1 VKQKEKQMDDAKLM
15 KLSPAQFSVVEKIA
29 KEAERQGVNPALAI
43 AIAEAETGGSFTH
56 VRGDKVLTSP
66 AGAKGVMQIMPDTAR
81 LYNKKYGIEIN
92 PDDEDSNIMG
102 GVTILKDLL
111 TTYKSPRNA
120 VALYNASPR
129 AVATFM
135 KLYEADPDKAIMSL
149 PQETHN
155 YSLRVSKNFNLD
167 DDKETGLIGSQAEPA
182 KEPSRY
188 EAYESEATKLRKEQE
203 ARDEEARLNPPP
215 PKPKTLLDSAIESA
229 NKIDPENA
237 AMLGAGV
244 NAILPAFTDPKV
256 SPKVDTGK
264 AREANLSAQDKLEL
278 ARRNLEQAVPQGADN
293 LEETYRQS
301 QAELE
306 RLKNEQRLAQER
318 LKGIPKAPSV
328 IETPAPSSPFPQV
341 TREGRASGPKVE
353 GDSGTRNWMIQEA
366 GQKHQLPE
374 AILDLATDK
383 TKESP
388 TGGKRLINEDLA
400 NLQKIKQLGAG
411 DFGLTVLPSGVQLQL
426 PPTTVAE
433 RQADIDKQNQANQA
447 EVEQRAEQTRIQ
459 QETQTRLLEQQ
470 RALYEYE
477 MERLRQQ
484 RAQAGQRHN
493 VIAGQTKAV
502 APLQRALTKAETD
515 AELARRK
522 LARAQEQ
529 PNAAGRLLERAGVA
543 TTGPA
548 KVGALPR
555 AFAGA
560 GAGYLGVMSYQE
572 ALERFNAGDT
582 SEGVLKALQAGS
594 AAAAMLPPAGKTMT
608 KARGAGA
615 LGMAGT
621 YGYEGVRRL
630 LKDRPP
636 E

>member
-1 VKQKEKQMDDAKLM
+1 MDDK
-15 KLSPAQFSVVEKIA
+15 KFQSLSKPQQDVVLKIA
-29 KEAERQGVNPALAI
+29 AEAERQGVNPKLAI
-43 AIAEAETGGSFTH
+43 AVAEAETGGKFGH
-56 VRGDKVLTSP
+56 FDKDKVLTSP
-66 AGAKGVMQIMPDTAR
+66 AGARGVMQIMPDTAQ
-81 LYNKKYGIEIN
+81 LYNKKMGAEID
-92 PDDEDSNIMG
+92 PDDEDSNIKG
-102 GVTILKDLL
+102 GVFILKDLL
-111 TTYKSPRNA
+111 TKYKSPRVA
-120 VALYNASPR
+120 VAMYNASPK
-129 AVATFM
+129 ANAEFV
-135 KLYEADPDKAIMSL
+135 KQYETNPDAAIMSL
-149 PQETHN
+149 KPETRK
-155 YSLRVSKNFNLD
+155 YSLRISQNFNLD
-167 DDKETGLIGSQAEPA
+167 DDNETGLIGSQAEPA

-188 EAYESEATKLRKEQE
+188 ETYESEATKLKKEQE
-203 ARDEEARLNPPP
+203 AKDEEARLNPPP

-237 AMLGAGV
+237 AMLGAGA
-244 NAILPAFTDPKV
+244 NAILPMLTEAPKI
-256 SPKVDTGK
+256 SPRLDTAKVE
-264 AREANLSAQDKLEL
+264 EAYRTAQDNLEL
-278 ARRNLEQAVPQGADN
+278 SRQDLNKAVPQGIEN

-318 LKGIPKAPSV
+318 LKGQPKTAPV
-328 IETPAPSSPFPQV
+328 IEPPAPSSPFPQV
-341 TREGRASGPKVE
+341 VREGRASGPKIE
-353 GDSGTRNWMIQEA
+353 NDSGTRNWMIQEA

-374 AILDLATDK
+374 VILDMATDK
-383 TKESP
+383 TKDSP

-400 NLQKIKQLGAG
+400 NLEKIKQLGAG

-447 EVEQRAEQTRIQ
+447 ELEQRAEQSRLQ
-459 QETQTRLLEQQ
+459 QEAQAQRLEQE
-470 RALYEYE
+470 RLANEADL
-477 MERLRQQ
+477 ERLRQE
-484 RAQAGQRHN
+484 RAQLGQQHN
-493 VIAGQTKAV
+493 VITGQTKAA
-502 APLQRALTKAETD
+502 APLQRALTKAEKD
-515 AELARRK
+515 AELVKRK
-522 LARAQEQ
+522 LQRAQEQ

-572 ALERFNAGDT
+572 ALERFKAGDT
-582 SEGVLKALQAGS
+582 SEAVLKALQAGS
-594 AAAAMLPPAGKTMT
+594 AAAAMLPPAGKTAT
-608 KARGAGA
+608 KVRGAGA

>member
-1 VKQKEKQMDDAKLM
+1 MDDK
-15 KLSPAQFSVVEKIA
+15 KFQSLSKPQQDVVLKIA
-29 KEAERQGVNPALAI
+29 SEAERQGVNPKLAI
-43 AIAEAETGGSFTH
+43 AIAEAETGGKFGH
-56 VRGDKVLTSP
+56 LNKDKVLTSP
-66 AGAKGVMQIMPDTAR
+66 AGARGVMQIMPDTAR
-81 LYNKKYGIEIN
+81 LYNKNLGAEID
-92 PDDEDSNIMG
+92 PDDEDSNIKG
-102 GVTILKDLL
+102 GVFILKDLL
-111 TTYKSPRNA
+111 TKYKSPRVA
-120 VALYNASPR
+120 VAMYNASPK
-129 AVATFM
+129 ANAEFV
-135 KLYEADPDKAIMSL
+135 KKYETDPDAAIMSL
-149 PQETHN
+149 KPETHK
-155 YSLRVSKNFNLD
+155 YSLRVSQNFNLD

-229 NKIDPENA
+229 NKIDPEKA
-237 AMLGAGV
+237 AMLGAGA
-244 NAILPAFTDPKV
+244 NAILPMLTEAPKI
-256 SPKVDTGK
+256 SPRLDTAKVE
-264 AREANLSAQDKLEL
+264 EAYRTAQDNLEL
-278 ARRNLEQAVPQGADN
+278 SRQDLNKAVPQGMGN

-306 RLKNEQRLAQER
+306 RLKNEQRLVQER
-318 LKGIPKAPSV
+318 SKGQPKAAPV
-328 IETPAPSSPFPQV
+328 IEPPAPSSPFPQV

-447 EVEQRAEQTRIQ
+447 ELEQRAEQSRLQ
-459 QETQTRLLEQQ
+459 QEAQAQRLEQE
-470 RALYEYE
+470 RLANEADL
-477 MERLRQQ
+477 ERLRQE
-484 RAQAGQRHN
+484 RAQVGQQHN
-493 VIAGQTKAV
+493 VITGQTKAA
-502 APLQRALTKAETD
+502 APLQRALTKAEKD
-515 AELARRK
+515 AELVRRK
-522 LARAQEQ
+522 LQRAQEQ

-572 ALERFNAGDT
+572 ALARAKAGDT
-582 SEGVLKALQAGS
+582 SEAVLKALQAGS
-594 AAAAMLPPAGKTMT
+594 AAAALLPPVGKTAT
-608 KARGAGA
+608 KVRGAGA

-630 LKDRPP
+630 LKERPP

>member
-1 VKQKEKQMDDAKLM
+1 MDDK
-15 KLSPAQFSVVEKIA
+15 KFQSLSKSQQELVIKIA
-29 KEAERQGVNPALAI
+29 TEAERQGVKPELALAV
-43 AIAEAETGGSFTH
+43 AEAETGGGFSH
-56 VRGDKVLTSP
+56 YRGDKVLTSP
-66 AGAKGVMQIMPDTAR
+66 AGARGVMQIMPDTAR
-81 LYNKKYGIEIN
+81 LYNKKYGIDIN

-120 VALYNASPR
+120 VALYNASPK
-129 AVATFM
+129 AVAQFM
-135 KLYEADPDKAIMSL
+135 KLYETDPDKAILSL
-149 PQETHN
+149 PNETRN
-155 YSLRVSKNFNLD
+155 YSLRISKNFNLD

-188 EAYESEATKLRKEQE
+188 ESYESEATKLRKEQE
-203 ARDEEARLNPPP
+203 AKDEEARLNPPP

-229 NKIDPENA
+229 NKIDPEYA
-237 AMLGAGV
+237 ALIGAGA

-256 SPKVDTGK
+256 TPKIDTGK
-264 AREANLSAQDKLEL
+264 AQEANLTAQDKLEL
-278 ARRNLEQAVPQGADN
+278 ARRNLENAVPQGTEN
-293 LEETYRQS
+293 LEDTFRQS
-301 QAELE
+301 QGELE
-306 RLKNEQRLAQER
+306 RLRNEQRLAQER
-318 LKGIPKAPSV
+318 LKGIPKSPPIV
-328 IETPAPSSPFPQV
+328 EPPAPSSPFPQV

-366 GQKHQLPE
+366 GQQHQLPE
-374 AILDLATDK
+374 VILDAATGKSKD
-383 TKESP
+383 SP
-388 TGGKRLINEDLA
+388 TGGKALIDQDLA
-400 NLQKIKQLGAG
+400 NLETKKRLGFA
-411 DFGLTVLPSGVQLQL
+411 DYGLITLPSGVQLDL

-433 RQADIDKQNQANQA
+433 RQADIDKQNQASQA
-447 EVEQRAEQTRIQ
+447 ELESRTEQTRIQ
-459 QETQTRLLEQQ
+459 QETQARLLEQQ

-477 MERLRQQ
+477 MERLRQE

-493 VIAGQTKAV
+493 IITGQTKAA

-515 AELARRK
+515 AEIARRK
-522 LARAQEQ
+522 LARAQQQ
-529 PNAAGRLLERAGVA
+529 PNAAGRVLERAGVA

-548 KVGALPR
+548 KAGALPR
-555 AFAGA
+555 AFTGA
-560 GAGYLGVMSYQE
+560 GATYLGVMSYQE
-572 ALERFNAGDT
+572 ALQRFNAGDT

-594 AAAAMLPPAGKTMT
+594 AAAAMLPPVGKTMT

>member
-1 VKQKEKQMDDAKLM
+1 MDDK
-15 KLSPAQFSVVEKIA
+15 KFQSLSKSQQELVIKIA
-29 KEAERQGVNPALAI
+29 TEAERQGVRPELALAV
-43 AIAEAETGGSFTH
+43 AEAETGGGFSH
-56 VRGDKVLTSP
+56 YRGDKVLTSP
-66 AGAKGVMQIMPDTAR
+66 AGARGVMQIMPDTAR
-81 LYNKKYGIEIN
+81 LYNKKYGIDIN

-120 VALYNASPR
+120 VALYNASPK
-129 AVATFM
+129 AVAQFM
-135 KLYEADPDKAIMSL
+135 KLYETDPDKAILSL
-149 PQETHN
+149 PNETRN
-155 YSLRVSKNFNLD
+155 YSLRISKNFNLD

-188 EAYESEATKLRKEQE
+188 ESYESEATKLRKEQE
-203 ARDEEARLNPPP
+203 AKDEEARLNPPP

-237 AMLGAGV
+237 AMLGAGA
-244 NAILPAFTDPKV
+244 NAILPMLTETPKI
-256 SPKVDTGK
+256 SPRLDTAKVE
-264 AREANLSAQDKLEL
+264 EAYRTAQDNLEL
-278 ARRNLEQAVPQGADN
+278 SRQDLNKAVPQGMGN

-318 LKGIPKAPSV
+318 FKGQPKTAPV
-328 IETPAPSSPFPQV
+328 IESPAPSSPFPQV

-374 AILDLATDK
+374 AILDLATGKSKD
-383 TKESP
+383 SP
-388 TGGKRLINEDLA
+388 TGGKALIDQDLA
-400 NLQKIKQLGAG
+400 NLETKKRLGLG
-411 DFGLTVLPSGVQLQL
+411 DYGLITLPSGVQLDL

-433 RQADIDKQNQANQA
+433 RQADIEQQTKTNQS
-447 EVEQRAEQTRIQ
+447 ELEQRAEQTRLQ
-459 QETQTRLLEQQ
+459 QEAQAQRLEQE
-470 RALYEYE
+470 RLANEADL
-477 MERLRQQ
+477 ERLRQE
-484 RAQAGQRHN
+484 RAQVGQRHN
-493 VIAGQTKAV
+493 VITGQTKAA
-502 APLQRALTKAETD
+502 APLQRALTQAEKD
-515 AELARRK
+515 AELVKRK
-522 LARAQEQ
+522 LQRAQEQ

-555 AFAGA
+555 AFTGA
-560 GAGYLGVMSYQE
+560 GATYLGVMSYQE
-572 ALERFNAGDT
+572 ALERLKAGDT
-582 SEGVLKALQAGS
+582 SEAVLKALQAGS
-594 AAAAMLPPAGKTMT
+594 AAASMLPPAGKGLT

-615 LGMAGT
+615 LGMVGT
-621 YGYEGVRRL
+621 YGYEGARRL
-630 LKDRPP
+630 FKDRPP